1 MLEATR
7 IGLYPTPDQQQKLAV
22 QFGCARWGFNNAL
35 ALTQQTYREAGKGLS
50 YHALAVRLPG
60 LKQEF
65 EWLKEADSQVLQQ
78 SLQNLALAFDGFF
91 ARRARRYPRFK
102 CKHGRQSIQSPQR
115 AKLEGNHIYLPKAG
129 WVKGIVHRGIVS
141 KFKTVTVSRNACGQ
155 FHAAILTDTGLPMP
169 SVSTAGKALGIDVGM
184 VDLAV
189 TSDGSKF
196 TNPRHI
202 RAAERNLKRKQ
213 R

>member
-1 MLEATR
+1 M
-7 IGLYPTPDQQQKLAV
+7 
-22 QFGCARWGFNNAL
+22 
-35 ALTQQTYREAGKGLS
+35 
-50 YHALAVRLPG
+50 
-60 LKQEF
+60 
-65 EWLKEADSQVLQQ
+65 
-78 SLQNLALAFDGFF
+78 AFDGFF
-91 ARRARRYPRFK
+91 AQRARYPRFK
-102 CKHGRQSIQSPQR
+102 SKHGRQSIQYPQPV
-115 AKLEGNHIYLPKAG
+115 KLEGNHIYLPKVG
-129 WVKGIVHRGIVS
+129 WVKGIVHRGIVG